1 MSLQASIVVS
11 VYGPPRFYFEP
22 LKPLNLDFNAD
33 PDPAV
38 HCNADMDAASFFY
51 EVVQPEVNEKDVE
64 TMVKM
69 GFPRDQCIQELRYY
83 HQSVR

>member
-1 MSLQASIVVS
+1 
-11 VYGPPRFYFEP
+11 
-22 LKPLNLDFNAD
+22 LDFNAD

-38 HCNADMDAASFFY
+38 HCNADEDAASFFY

-69 GFPRDQCIQELRYY
+69 GFPRDQCIQELRY
-83 HQSVR
+83 R

>member
-1 MSLQASIVVS
+1 MNTDPTEQEAPRMRLANTRYWPVWYSIS
-11 VYGPPRFYFEP
+11 SKFRKQITSPS
-22 LKPLNLDFNAD
+22 
-33 PDPAV
+33 
-38 HCNADMDAASFFY
+38 CFFY